1 MVSYLRNVHI
11 CAGEKDLT
19 TTSFY
24 VVILSSC
31 ELYRVFV
38 YSKEMELA

>member
-1 MVSYLRNVHI
+1 MVSYLRDVHI
-11 CAGEKDLT
+11 YAGEKDLT

-31 ELYRVFV
+31 EFSRVFV
-38 YSKEMELA
+38 CSKEMEVA

>member
-1 MVSYLRNVHI
+1 MSYLRDVRI
-11 CAGEKDLT
+11 VAGEKDLT

-31 ELYRVFV
+31 EFSRVFV
-38 YSKEMELA
+38 CSKEMEVA

>member
-1 MVSYLRNVHI
+1 MISHLREDI
-11 CAGEKDLT
+11 IYAGEKDLT

-31 ELYRVFV
+31 EFYCVFV
-38 YSKEMELA
+38 CSKEMEVA

>member
-1 MVSYLRNVHI
+1 MVSCLRDVHV

-31 ELYRVFV
+31 EFSRVFV
-38 YSKEMELA
+38 CSKEMEVA